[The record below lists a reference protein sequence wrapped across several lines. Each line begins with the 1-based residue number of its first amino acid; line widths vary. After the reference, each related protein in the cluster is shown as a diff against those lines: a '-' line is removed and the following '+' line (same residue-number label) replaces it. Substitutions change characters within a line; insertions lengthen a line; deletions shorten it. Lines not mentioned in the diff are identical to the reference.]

1 MHIVYDATGNTPKKT
16 YGTTTLDC
24 LMKDPFSVSI
34 LKSEYIINATHVL
47 SLRKSSCFLS
57 DDKSF
62 SLPKNHRA
70 VPPSRVLPPLADI
83 LALRRSKARSREIS
97 FWERYFEIPPDNLH
111 HICTRT
117 AAASFAAPLLLTTY
131 FFFFLKMLF
140 MNRFHFTSC
149 PPVKSVMFVICWGA
163 SRTLFQ

>member
-1 MHIVYDATGNTPKKT
+1 MHIAYNATGNTSKKT

-131 FFFFLKMLF
+131 FFFFFFKDALHEPFPL
-140 MNRFHFTSC
+140 HIV
-149 PPVKSVMFVICWGA
+149 PVC
-163 SRTLFQ
+163 